1 MRQFS
6 EGFAAHI
13 ASGAT
18 TLCWCWTIR
27 RRDETVLGFTDHD
40 RALAFGEVT
49 FSPAHGLDGGET
61 ADRLGPQTQTA
72 EVLGVLHSDAI
83 TEDDILL
90 GRYDGAR
97 VESWRVN
104 WRDVSQ
110 RELIRADTIG
120 EIVREDGVF
129 RAELRSGQHALNV
142 PKGRIYQHLCDARL
156 GDGRCKVNLDQP
168 VYRGAA
174 VVTGIADGQ
183 SVTVSGLGG
192 FAPGWFAHGRALWTA
207 VRRAGVEDMV
217 ARHADGV
224 LGFDRPVGDWVA
236 VGDTLTVFAGCDRQ
250 FGTCKAKFGNGV
262 NFQGFPHI
270 PGTDFVM
277 RYPNSGDRMDGG
289 RLVK

>member
-13 ASGAT
+13 ASGTT
-18 TLCWCWTIR
+18 TLCWCWAIR
-27 RRDETVLGFTDHD
+27 RRDGIALGFTDHD
-40 RALAFGEVT
+40 RVLSFEGMT
-49 FSPAHGLDGGET
+49 FSPAHGLDAGTT

-83 TEDDILL
+83 AEDDIVL

-156 GDGRCKVNLDQP
+156 GDGRCTVNLDLP
-168 VYRGAA
+168 AFRGAA
-174 VVTGIADGQ
+174 VVTGLIDGQ
-183 SVTVSGLGG
+183 TVSVSGLGD
-192 FAPGWFAHGRALWTA
+192 FAPGWFSHGRAHWTSG
-207 VRRAGVEDMV
+207 RRAGVADMV
-217 ARHADGV
+217 ARHENGV
-224 LGFDRPVGDWVA
+224 LGLDRPVTGWVA
-236 VGDTLTVFAGCDRQ
+236 VGDTLTLVAGCDRQ
-250 FGTCKAKFGNGV
+250 FGTCRSKFGNGV